1 MINEDPN
8 TSFINLTPKIVTLRI
23 IHFSGSLNE
32 PIIPILDIVYENS
45 LRYTL
50 EHLFIESH
58 FDRTYGRSHH
68 ILYKNRRIYKILPH
82 RLYRVFYLCGV

>member
-1 MINEDPN
+1 MINEDPD
-8 TSFINLTPKIVTLRI
+8 TSFINLTAKIIPLII

-32 PIIPILDIVYENS
+32 TIIPILDIVYINILS
-45 LRYTL
+45 LTL